1 MNLKCPVHPSF
12 NTDRK
17 GTLSFQKRLSVILS
31 PPGGGGG
38 GGASGSDYSVGTQPT
53 GMHSCFYFLL
63 GRDKIPFPVKDF
75 PFFQTHSGCDGYARF
90 SWQALHALS
99 KKQLYW
105 FHLHLVKRYCSLY
118 SSKLNL

>member
-1 MNLKCPVHPSF
+1 MDLVEATTASVRSLLEC
-12 NTDRK
+12 
-17 GTLSFQKRLSVILS
+17 TL
-31 PPGGGGG
+31 
-38 GGASGSDYSVGTQPT
+38 
-53 GMHSCFYFLL
+53 CFYFLL

-105 FHLHLVKRYCSLY
+105 FHLHLVKILFVIDSTP
-118 SSKLNL
+118 